1 MLFFNNLTN
10 HFINFELLTNL
21 KSKHLGSCSIKTI
34 TEQKKS
40 FTGHKNRASKL
51 PVRPKK
57 RRSYHKKIS
66 VLLFKQI
73 LMHLY

>member
-21 KSKHLGSCSIKTI
+21 KSKHLGSCFIKTI

-40 FTGHKNRASKL
+40 FTDNKNRASKL
-51 PVRPKK
+51 PVRQKK
-57 RRSYHKKIS
+57 EEAIIKKL
-66 VLLFKQI
+66 VYCFLNKF
-73 LMHLY
+73 

>member
-21 KSKHLGSCSIKTI
+21 KSKHLGSCFIKTI

-40 FTGHKNRASKL
+40 FTDNKNRVSKL
-51 PVRPKK
+51 SVRPKK
-57 RRSYHKKIS
+57 KEEAIIKKL
-66 VLLFKQI
+66 VYYFFNKF
-73 LMHLY
+73 